1 MLYSSGYLKWTW
13 LHLLSLCSAP
23 HHCTTLR
30 AYYVIRANIQTH
42 MGSSC
47 LLHKWMTKDVLY
59 QCITVGSVQA
69 VCSKSRLLLLVTIV
83 SHDAMQHNT
92 SLFGIYKSIALQND
106 LFSSK
111 FFFRWDDYQIADVVV
126 RCIASLP
133 LLFLFALKKEQHKK
147 RGKQVETRSLPK
159 RSVKL
164 AFLARSNTH
173 NA

>member
-1 MLYSSGYLKWTW
+1 MITFA
-13 LHLLSLCSAP
+13 LSLCSAP

-59 QCITVGSVQA
+59 QCITGA
-69 VCSKSRLLLLVTIV
+69 VYRLYVPKASRLLLLVKIV

-111 FFFRWDDYQIADVVV
+111 FFFR
-126 RCIASLP
+126 
-133 LLFLFALKKEQHKK
+133 
-147 RGKQVETRSLPK
+147 
-159 RSVKL
+159 
-164 AFLARSNTH
+164 
-173 NA
+173 

>member
-1 MLYSSGYLKWTW
+1 MDMITFA
-13 LHLLSLCSAP
+13 LSLCSAP

-69 VCSKSRLLLLVTIV
+69 VCSQSRLLLLVTIV

-133 LLFLFALKKEQHKK
+133 LLFLFALKKRTTQK